1 MCFIDAKSVTFT
13 IENIHFFF
21 YFTTIQLFCLIVKGT
36 PVTQEALDEV
46 EDVSGV
52 LTVGDEYL
60 TPHVRAECECI
71 IPDINGVKSCNAA
84 DTFLFLKHHYHEQ
97 SAGGS
102 LSTNIETQ

>member
-1 MCFIDAKSVTFT
+1 MLRVLHLQLKILTFFLFHYYT
-13 IENIHFFF
+13 LF
-21 YFTTIQLFCLIVKGT
+21 YLIVKGT

-46 EDVSGV
+46 GDVSGV
-52 LTVGDEYL
+52 LTVGDDYL
-60 TPHVRAECECI
+60 APDVRAECERI